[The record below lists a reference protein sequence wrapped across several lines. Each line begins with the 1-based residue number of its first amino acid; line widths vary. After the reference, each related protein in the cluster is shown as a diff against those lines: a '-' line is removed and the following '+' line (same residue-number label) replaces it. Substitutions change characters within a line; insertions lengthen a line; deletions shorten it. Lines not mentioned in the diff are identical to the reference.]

1 MIKGD
6 CQTTAMGIM
15 PHTDI
20 QEAINL
26 ALSLDIPFWPQ
37 LPKISFYEDMYVQIS
52 ENFPGIIISE
62 KEKRVEWKLEKFY
75 QELDNYAL
83 NMEDERFYSL
93 SPAYS
98 KVYQSFLQQDLTKYA
113 MIRGQTI
120 GPISFGLQIKD
131 EQKKPII
138 YHDEIRELIFDFI
151 AKKIQVQYKELLSK
165 NKNAFVWI
173 DEPGLEMLFMSF
185 TGYSS
190 ERAKLD
196 LSNFLAKVPC
206 PKGVHLCGNPDWSF
220 LLTLGLDILSIDVLL
235 WGHIFTRY
243 IEQVKDFLVGGGI
256 ISWGIVPTATGELQ
270 EENALSLVSK
280 IEEMW
285 GYLESKGLNKKQLA
299 RQSWFAPARCCLI
312 NQDGDKTVTKSFAI
326 LKDVANTIKG
336 RYL

>member
-1 MIKGD
+1 
-6 CQTTAMGIM
+6 MGIM
-15 PHTDI
+15 PHTDVN
-20 QEAINL
+20 EAIKL

-37 LPKISFYEDMYVQIS
+37 LPRVSFYEDMYVQIS
-52 ENFPGIIISE
+52 ENFPGIIVNE
-62 KEKRVEWKLEKFY
+62 KEMRVEWGQDKFY

-83 NMEDERFYSL
+83 NMENDQFYTL

-98 KVYQSFLQQDLTKYA
+98 KVYNKFLQQDLTNYE

-131 EQKKPII
+131 EHKKPII
-138 YHDEIRELIFDFI
+138 YNDDIREMFFDFI
-151 AKKIQVQYKELLSK
+151 AKKIQIQYRELTTK

-185 TGYSS
+185 TGYTS

-196 LSNFLAKVPC
+196 LSNFLSKLPG

-243 IEQVKDFLVGGGI
+243 IDQLKEYLARGGI
-256 ISWGIVPTATGELQ
+256 ISWGIVPTTTGELQ
-270 EENALSLVSK
+270 EENILTLVNK

-285 GYLESKGLNKKQLA
+285 DYLVSKGLTKKQLA

-312 NQDGDKTVTKSFAI
+312 NQDGHETVEKSFTLLTEVAKAI
-326 LKDVANTIKG
+326 KERHL
-336 RYL
+336 